1 MLELKRRQGESISA
15 FLHRFS
21 TKIKQSGIL
30 LEAKKRRYKDRPISK
45 AKRKRSAIHR
55 AEKKKEMEAAR
66 KKGLQY
72 ASAKNKR

>member
-30 LEAKKRRYKDRPISK
+30 MESKKRRYKDRPVNR
-45 AKRKRSAIHR
+45 AKIRLSATHR
-55 AEKKKEMEAAR
+55 AMKKKEFEAAD
-66 KKGLQY
+66 KKRL
-72 ASAKNKR
+72 A